1 MTNGQARTAVLDITH
16 PNDMGSPEL
25 GTGAI
30 PLLTTY
36 VILLTFIPSAL
47 VLGPLGGAGSPA
59 TLFALALLGWYAL
72 LWVHPRFGL
81 YRGRQP
87 ARITA
92 AFFASILI
100 AAYVSANRHSLNV
113 TAQNGTDRELICL
126 AGWMAVLLLA
136 ADGIEGWER
145 LRVLI
150 RRIITCV
157 SVISAIGIT
166 QFLTGFNLASYVV
179 IPGLSRQVAFDD
191 LLSRGGLNRPSAT
204 TAQPL
209 ELAAVLALTLPL
221 ALHQARFAGPGARFR
236 CWLQAALIA
245 GALPL
250 TVSRSAVLGL
260 AVIVVMLVPT
270 WPKRERWL
278 AFPVIGGG
286 VVALWVITP
295 SLFPLLYQLFAETGG
310 ESSSTS
316 RVDAYSSSVS
326 FIAAHPWLGQ
336 GFGTFLPQTYFFV
349 DNQYLT
355 SLIETGVLGLLA
367 VVTLFGVGWW
377 LARSARRACDDERI
391 RDLLQCLAVSV
402 VSVALSFFTFD
413 AFSFATFSGLTFLL
427 LGCIA
432 AAWRLT
438 RTRAPDVTANR
449 EIRLGP
455 WRPRRRRPASP
466 GTVAG
471 Q

>member
-1 MTNGQARTAVLDITH
+1 MTNGQERIAVFDITH
-16 PNDMGSPEL
+16 PADIGPSEL
-25 GTGAI
+25 RTRAI
-30 PLLTTY
+30 PLLTVY

-59 TLFALALLGWYAL
+59 TLFALTLLPWYAL
-72 LWVHPRFGL
+72 LWVHPRFAL

-87 ARITA
+87 VRITA
-92 AFFASILI
+92 AFFASII
-100 AAYVSANRHSLNV
+100 VAAYVSANRHSLNV
-113 TAQNGTDRELICL
+113 TAQNGTDREMICL
-126 AGWMAVLLLA
+126 AGWVAVLLLA
-136 ADGIEGWER
+136 ADGIEGWES
-145 LRVLI
+145 LQALI
-150 RRIITCV
+150 RRIISCV
-157 SVISAIGIT
+157 SAISAVGIT

-179 IPGLSRQVAFDD
+179 IPGLSKQVAFDD

-270 WPKRERWL
+270 WPKRDRWL
-278 AFPVIGGG
+278 AFPVIGGS
-286 VVALWVITP
+286 VVSLWVITP
-295 SLFPLLYQLFAETGG
+295 GLFPLLYQLFAETGG

-326 FIAAHPWLGQ
+326 FITAHPWLGQ

-367 VVTLFGVGWW
+367 VITLFGVGWW
-377 LARSARRACDDERI
+377 LARSARRACSDERI

-402 VSVALSFFTFD
+402 VTVALSFFTFD

-432 AAWRLT
+432 AAWRLV
-438 RTRAPDVTANR
+438 RTKADDVTADR
-449 EIRLGP
+449 ESRL
-455 WRPRRRRPASP
+455 RPRRRRPASP
-466 GTVAG
+466 ATVTG
-471 Q
+471 R